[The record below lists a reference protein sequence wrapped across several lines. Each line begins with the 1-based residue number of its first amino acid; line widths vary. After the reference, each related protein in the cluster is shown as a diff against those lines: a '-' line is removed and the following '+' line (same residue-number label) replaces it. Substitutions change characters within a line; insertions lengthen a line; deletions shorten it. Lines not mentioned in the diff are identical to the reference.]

1 MRLNSILFRT
11 VLIATLAVLARPAL
25 ADDKTAAKEKDAKA
39 AAPDQGEMMK
49 KWMAVATPGPEHK
62 ALEALVGEWAVAS
75 KWWMAP
81 DAPPTESKGTSKV
94 RTILGGRFVQEEYA
108 GQFMGKP
115 LNGLGLTGYDN
126 FKKRY
131 ASFWIDDSGTAM
143 YTSTG
148 KASADGKSF
157 SFNGRMD
164 DPMSGEKNKPVKYV
178 IRIVNPNKR
187 TFEMHEPARGEKSLV
202 AEMTYTRK

>member
-1 MRLNSILFRT
+1 MKIKSLPFPTLMLAALTLF
-11 VLIATLAVLARPAL
+11 ARPAL

-39 AAPDQGEMMK
+39 AAPEQEEMMK

-62 ALEALVGEWAVAS
+62 ALEALVGDWDVAS
-75 KWWMAP
+75 RWWMAP
-81 DAPPTESKGTSKV
+81 GAPPEESKGTSKV
-94 RTILGGRFVQEEYA
+94 RSILGGRFVQEDYS

-131 ASFWIDDSGTAM
+131 ASSWVDDSGTAM

-148 KASADGKSF
+148 KAAADGKSF
-157 SFNGRMD
+157 TFTGRMD
-164 DPMSGEKNKPVKYV
+164 DPMSDEKNKPVKYV
-178 IRIVNPNKR
+178 IKILSPSKRI
-187 TFEMHEPARGEKSLV
+187 FEMHEPARGEKSLV